1 MHRRGRILI
10 IVAAL
15 ICLALM
21 SYFVV
26 RDQTTKVADRDIDG
40 FFRDFARGEAPLIE
54 KHFRFLAQ
62 PHEVAD
68 AIVSRHK
75 EAIINFDYA
84 NIVPSLDV
92 TLNRSAVSVSWHLTI
107 VFSRQDDGWHVLH
120 FDEFVP
126 DSKKT

>member
-1 MHRRGRILI
+1 MHRRRRVLI

-15 ICLALM
+15 ICLALV

-26 RDQTTKVADRDIDG
+26 RGQTTKAADRDIDG
-40 FFRDFARGEAPLIE
+40 FFRDFARGKTPLIE

-62 PHEVAD
+62 PREVAD

-75 EAIINFDYA
+75 EEITNFDYA
-84 NIVPSLDV
+84 NNVPSLNV

-107 VFSRQDDGWHVLH
+107 IFSKQADEWYVLR

-126 DSKKT
+126 DSKKA